1 MKKSTPQRDNYRSKR
16 ALFFWAPV
24 LGICAVIFSLLGSN
38 AESVPRFSA
47 EQGLECG
54 ECHFSPG
61 GGAMRNEYGHFTM
74 SVNELTL
81 QSTKK
86 KLLPSYKGPRLSDA
100 VTIGSDMRMR
110 FTESGSYDRY
120 QSDIYISI
128 EPFDRVYF
136 NTTLSSGSID
146 ENYML
151 ITNLN
156 RDYYVQMGRFYP
168 QFGMKVEDFSSF
180 VRQKSGFFHRLA
192 LNGITVGTRIMGR
205 QVSISYFSQGDQGIF
220 VGNIFRTGWIGSVG
234 YLSGI
239 SARFSEKL
247 DNGTHGAFPAAKSG
261 YAGFSWKGH
270 SLMFEANLIGE
281 GNDSL
286 ALYAGA
292 TIKVIPGLYAR
303 ADYNYFDPD
312 RHLQTGY
319 QSFTRVSIEFWPIP
333 FMEINPGVSFITEG
347 PKDGQAEFELRTHFA
362 F

>member
-1 MKKSTPQRDNYRSKR
+1 MNNFSFKIDNSRNRR
-16 ALFFWAPV
+16 AVSLWTPV
-24 LGICAVIFSLLGSN
+24 LAICALIFSLLGTN

-86 KLLPSYKGPRLSDA
+86 KLLPSYRGPRLSEA
-100 VTIGSDMRMR
+100 ITIGSDMRMR
-110 FTESGSYDRY
+110 LTESGSYERF
-120 QSDIYISI
+120 QADIYVSI

-136 NTTLSSGSID
+136 NTTISGGAID

-151 ITNLN
+151 VTNLN

-192 LNGITVGTRIMGR
+192 LNGITLGTKVLKR

-220 VGNIFRTGWIGSVG
+220 VGNVSRVGWFGSVG
-234 YLSGI
+234 YLVGF
-239 SARFSEKL
+239 SARFSEEL
-247 DNGTHGAFPAAKSG
+247 DNNTHGAFPAAKSLYG
-261 YAGFSWKGH
+261 GFSWKGH
-270 SLMFEANLIGE
+270 SLMLEANLIGE
-281 GNDSL
+281 SNDSL
-286 ALYAGA
+286 ALYAGG
-292 TIKVIPGLYAR
+292 TIKFIPGLYGR
-303 ADYNYFDPD
+303 VDYNYFDPD

-319 QSFTRVSIEFWPIP
+319 VSFTRVSIEFWPIP
-333 FMEINPGVSFITEG
+333 FMEINPGVSFYTAG
-347 PKDGQAEFELRTHFA
+347 PQDGQGEFELRTHFA
-362 F
+362 Y